1 LRRLAVLLL
10 LGLAAPA
17 VAQTAFDV
25 MDRRGELLGWEA
37 VGRIDTGRSFC
48 TGTLIARDL
57 VLTAAHCVFDRD
69 GSQVPAERLRFR
81 AGYHLGTEIAARGV
95 RRYAVAEGYRDGGGQ
110 KLSGQMIARDV
121 ALLQLDRDIHAA
133 EADPLIV
140 HDAPVADSAVSV
152 VSYGKGRADVMSR
165 QRRCDMTE
173 RFAGGVLEFDCDVTF
188 GSSGSP
194 VLVKVDGRLRILSV
208 ISAIAPNPSG
218 EKRAYGM
225 ELSDHVA
232 RLRSRLRRE
241 ETQPQAGTGARR
253 VRVGDRSGTGAR
265 FVRP

>member
-1 LRRLAVLLL
+1 MRRLAVWLLIV
-10 LGLAAPA
+10 LAAPA
-17 VAQTAFDV
+17 AAQTAFDV

-69 GSQVPAERLRFR
+69 GTEVPTERLRFR
-81 AGYHLGTEIAARGV
+81 AGYHRGTEIAARGV
-95 RRYAVAEGYRDGGGQ
+95 RRFVVAEGYRGGGGR
-110 KLSGQMIARDV
+110 KLSGLMIARDV

-133 EADPLIV
+133 EADPLVV
-140 HDAPVADSAVSV
+140 HDTPIAESAVSV
-152 VSYGKGRADVMSR
+152 VSYGEGRADVLSR
-165 QRRCDMTE
+165 QRRCDLTNRMT
-173 RFAGGVLEFDCDVTF
+173 GGVLEFDCDVTF

-194 VLVKVDGRLRILSV
+194 VLAKVDGRLRILSV
-208 ISAIAPNPSG
+208 ISAIAPDSSG
-218 EKRAYGM
+218 EQRAYGM
-225 ELSDHVA
+225 VLPDQVA

-241 ETQPQAGTGARR
+241 EAQPQAGTGARR